1 MLRKR
6 IEEELKNAMRAG
18 DTPRRD
24 ALRLL
29 TAALKQKEVDERK
42 QLADADILAVVEKMI
57 KQRRD
62 SIAQFNQGSR
72 PDLAEKEQF
81 EISVLEQYMPQA
93 LTEAEVEAAIGAA
106 VQESGAT
113 GPSDIGKVMAS
124 LKPKLAGRA
133 DMSKV
138 SARVKAALAR

>member
-6 IEEELKNAMRAG
+6 IDEELKNAMRAG
-18 DTPRRD
+18 DTQRRD

-42 QLADADILAVVEKMI
+42 QLVDADVLAIVEKMI

-62 SIAQFNQGSR
+62 SIAQFNQGGR
-72 PDLAEKEQF
+72 RDLADKEQL
-81 EISVLEQYMPQA
+81 EISVLEQYLPQPF
-93 LTEAEVEAAIGAA
+93 TDAEIDAAIAAA
-106 VQESGAT
+106 VQEAGAT
-113 GPSDIGKVMAS
+113 GPSDIGKVMGA

-133 DMSKV
+133 DMAKV